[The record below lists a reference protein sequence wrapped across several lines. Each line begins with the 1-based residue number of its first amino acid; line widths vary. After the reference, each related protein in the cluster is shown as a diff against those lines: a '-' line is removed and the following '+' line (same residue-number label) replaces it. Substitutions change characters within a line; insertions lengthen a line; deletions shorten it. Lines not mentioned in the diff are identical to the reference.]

1 LLDGAEIMFL
11 RKDLSLPKATNETF
25 VWLVIEIKLG
35 SFFQDIEMD
44 VANNELELCLVVAGI
59 KLQYD

>member
-1 LLDGAEIMFL
+1 
-11 RKDLSLPKATNETF
+11 
-25 VWLVIEIKLG
+25 
-35 SFFQDIEMD
+35 MD

>member
-1 LLDGAEIMFL
+1 MFL

>member
-1 LLDGAEIMFL
+1 MLDGAEIMFL